1 MSRLL
6 SALLMGVCA
15 AVIAYISGVSGW
27 AAVVVGVVAA
37 GLSYA
42 LTTP

>member
-6 SALLMGVCA
+6 IALLMGVCA
-15 AVIAYISGVSGW
+15 AVIVLTSG
-27 AAVVVGVVAA
+27 AAWWVAALVGLVAA